1 MDIRIAP
8 SILSADF
15 ANLEAELNSISDA
28 DLIHVDV
35 MDGHF
40 VPNMTL
46 GLPIVKRLH
55 EVSRVPLDIHLMID
69 NPENWAGE
77 YAKHASSVTFHFE
90 AASNPQEVISKIRQS
105 GAKAAMSIK
114 PETSF
119 DSVSGLIKD
128 LDMLLVMTVEPGFG
142 GQSLIESTMSK
153 VSQAVSFASDEKLE
167 LSIQV
172 DGGVTAENIARLAAA
187 GADTFVAGTAIFQAS
202 DRNAEINRLRSLAE
216 KA

>member
-1 MDIRIAP
+1 
-8 SILSADF
+8 
-15 ANLEAELNSISDA
+15 
-28 DLIHVDV
+28 
-35 MDGHF
+35 
-40 VPNMTL
+40 
-46 GLPIVKRLH
+46 
-55 EVSRVPLDIHLMID
+55 
-69 NPENWAGE
+69 
-77 YAKHASSVTFHFE
+77 
-90 AASNPQEVISKIRQS
+90 
-105 GAKAAMSIK
+105 
-114 PETSF
+114 
-119 DSVSGLIKD
+119 
-128 LDMLLVMTVEPGFG
+128 MTVEPGFG